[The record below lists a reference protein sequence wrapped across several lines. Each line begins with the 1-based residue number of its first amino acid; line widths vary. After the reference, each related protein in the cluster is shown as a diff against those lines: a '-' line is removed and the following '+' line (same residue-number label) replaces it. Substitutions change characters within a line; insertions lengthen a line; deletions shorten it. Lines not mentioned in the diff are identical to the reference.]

1 MSSAPNSS
9 RVPHILILRGG
20 HTVPEVLRDHG
31 DYDRWF
37 TDQMEGL
44 GCRFSVTHLPDGKL
58 PKLDGYDGI
67 LVTGSVS
74 SVLEP
79 ADWMGPLGELIV
91 RTSAQGPPTL
101 AVCFGAQMAAAALG
115 GRVERNPL
123 GWEIGTIGIDLTAE
137 GLEDPLFS
145 GLSAR
150 IEVQAVHEDNVAAL
164 PPGATLL
171 AGSVKAPMQAFSA
184 GPRLRAVQF
193 HPEASTE
200 IIRQLINLRRGRLE
214 EDALAHGALDRPA
227 ARDTVSRI
235 EEGVRDTPDGRRVL
249 ANWVRHLL

>member
-1 MSSAPNSS
+1 MIE
-9 RVPHILILRGG
+9 PHILILRGG

-37 TDQMEGL
+37 TDRMDGL
-44 GCRFSVTHLPDGKL
+44 GCRFSVTHLPDGGL
-58 PKLDGYDGI
+58 PELDGYDGI

-91 RTSAQGPPTL
+91 RTAAQGPPTL

-123 GWEIGTIGIDLTAE
+123 GWEIGTIGIDLTPE
-137 GLEDPLFS
+137 GLKDPLFS

-150 IEVQAVHEDNVAAL
+150 VEIQAVHEDSVTAL

-171 AGSVKAPMQAFSA
+171 AGSVKAPVQAFSA
-184 GPRLRAVQF
+184 GPKLRAVQF
-193 HPEASTE
+193 HPEASAG
-200 IIRQLINLRRGRLE
+200 IIQQLVNLRRERLE

-227 ARDTVSRI
+227 ARAIVSGI
-235 EEGVRDTPDGRRVL
+235 ATGIRDTPDGRQVL
-249 ANWVRHLL
+249 ANWVRHFL